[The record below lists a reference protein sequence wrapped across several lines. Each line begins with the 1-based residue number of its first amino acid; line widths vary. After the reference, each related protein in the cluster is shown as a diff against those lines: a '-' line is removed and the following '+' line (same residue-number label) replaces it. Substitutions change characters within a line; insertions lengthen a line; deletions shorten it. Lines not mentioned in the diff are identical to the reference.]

1 MMRAMKTRLL
11 ALALLAGCGSSSTE
25 MVDLALLPDLSSV
38 PDYGPRTASV
48 SGDAIPFDLAFGSRI
63 EGAVITI
70 LEHPDRKF
78 TTGAD
83 GHFRFDFLEIGKPV
97 TLVLTHPDWPTTQTG
112 THVLPAGG
120 IERLTFQVPTP
131 RTYDLL
137 AGILGVTVDK
147 TRCQMVTTVTRVG
160 KSLYDP
166 GAHGEADA
174 TVALTPAAPAEA
186 GPVYFNAS
194 VIPDRSLTRS
204 SDDGGVVWTNVPPGT
219 YTLTTAKAGVTI
231 RDVTF
236 TCRAGVLV
244 NASPPW
250 GAQVL

>member
-1 MMRAMKTRLL
+1 MTL
-11 ALALLAGCGSSSTE
+11 
-25 MVDLALLPDLSSV
+25 VPDLA
-38 PDYGPRTASV
+38 PRVASV

-70 LEHPDRKF
+70 LEYPDRKF
-78 TTGAD
+78 TTLAD
-83 GHFRFDFLEIGKPV
+83 GHFQFDGLEVGKPV

-112 THVLPAGG
+112 THVLPDGG
-120 IERLTFQVPTP
+120 IERLTFQVPTMT
-131 RTYDLL
+131 TYGLL
-137 AGILGVTVDK
+137 AGILGVTVDPTK
-147 TRCQMVTTVTRVG
+147 CQMVTTVTRIG
-160 KSLYDP
+160 KSLYDK

-174 TVALTPAAPAEA
+174 TVTLTPAAPAEA
-186 GPVYFNAS
+186 GPVYFNSS
-194 VIPDRSLTRS
+194 VIPDRSLTRT

-219 YTLTTAKAGVTI
+219 YTLKATKAGVNI

-250 GAQVL
+250 GAQVF